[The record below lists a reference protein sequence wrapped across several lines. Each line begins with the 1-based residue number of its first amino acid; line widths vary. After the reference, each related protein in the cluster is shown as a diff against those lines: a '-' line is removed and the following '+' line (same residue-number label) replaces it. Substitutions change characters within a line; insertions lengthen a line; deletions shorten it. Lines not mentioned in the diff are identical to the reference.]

1 MTDPVEPSRAAQR
14 DLQAGLEGALTE
26 RFGARRRIVV
36 LDRRSSPYQ
45 SSFTLEEW
53 RAVLDDGTE
62 LELIFKDVG
71 PDAMSDGA
79 RKVKPSFLY
88 EPLREIETYRDIL
101 EPAGLGTAHFYG
113 AVVDAAERR
122 YWLFLENVEGAGL
135 WQFGEL
141 ATWERAARW
150 LAKLHA
156 TFARDTRW
164 QRATHLMQYGAD
176 YYRVWL
182 ERARAFANRAEE
194 GRSNA
199 SAAKLEW
206 LSTRYDEVVDRLLT
220 LPRTFIHGE
229 FYASNVLV
237 DGELPERVCPIDWE
251 IAAVG
256 PGLIDLAALVGGKW
270 AENERS
276 ALAAAYHSELAEL
289 GEKRP
294 PLPDLLEALDWCRL
308 HLAIRWMGWAPG
320 WSPPREHRHD
330 WLNEALL
337 LAERLT

>member
-1 MTDPVEPSRAAQR
+1 MADLDPSSAHQ
-14 DLQAGLEGALTE
+14 DLQSGLERALSE
-26 RFGARRRIVV
+26 RFGAPRRIVT
-36 LDRRSSPYQ
+36 LERYPSPYQ
-45 SSFTLEEW
+45 SSFTLEEI
-53 RAVLDDGTE
+53 RAVIDDGSE

-71 PDAMSDGA
+71 PDAMSDRA

-88 EPLREIETYRDIL
+88 EPLREIETYREIL
-101 EPAGLGTAHFYG
+101 EPADLGTAHFYG
-113 AVVDAAERR
+113 AVVDAEQRR
-122 YWLFLENVEGAGL
+122 YWLFLEKVEGAGL

-150 LAKLHA
+150 LARLHA
-156 TFARDTRW
+156 TFARNTVWRK
-164 QRATHLMQYGAD
+164 ATHLMQYDVD
-176 YYRVWL
+176 YYRLWL
-182 ERARAFANRAEE
+182 DRARAFAGQAEGGE
-194 GRSNA
+194 TRA
-199 SAAKLEW
+199 SASKLAW
-206 LSTRYDEVVDRLLT
+206 LSTRYEAVVERLLT
-220 LPRTFIHGE
+220 LPGTFIHGE

-270 AENERS
+270 AESERT
-276 ALAAAYHSELAEL
+276 ALAAAYHSELIDL
-289 GEKRP
+289 GEGP
-294 PLPDLLEALDWCRL
+294 PSLPALVEALDWCRL

-330 WLNEALL
+330 WLDEAFL